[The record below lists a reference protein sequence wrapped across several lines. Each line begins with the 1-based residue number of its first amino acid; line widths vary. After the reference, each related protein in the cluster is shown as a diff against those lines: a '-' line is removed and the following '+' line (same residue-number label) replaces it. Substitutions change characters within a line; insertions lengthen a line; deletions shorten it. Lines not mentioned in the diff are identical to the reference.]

1 MSMHFDIYLR
11 LPAIEPL
18 ADPLHFGILLT
29 ELPWFTHQIY
39 DLMPTLWFK
48 AVWIFAEHNSVHAEV
63 CMHLPSSAWVMMKF
77 FKNLVQLN
85 LVVSCRMH
93 LDSYSGCVHHGKVL
107 YAKHPVN

>member
-1 MSMHFDIYLR
+1 MQIDTERRANSRVDPSYQTPDTSPKLPGVDMSMHFDIYLK

-63 CMHLPSSAWVMMKF
+63 CMHIPSR
-77 FKNLVQLN
+77 LL
-85 LVVSCRMH
+85 
-93 LDSYSGCVHHGKVL
+93 G
-107 YAKHPVN
+107 